1 VRTKAR
7 VALLLLHD
15 SRMEGERELVCCV
28 SYHAADSLPRSAASR
43 IRFYVKPPAGVSYS
57 LTHSAATERPLH

>member
-1 VRTKAR
+1 MRTKAR

-43 IRFYVKPPAGVSYS
+43 IRFYVKAAGRRLL